1 MAMTYVH
8 GPYAT
13 EEALGYS
20 RLRSWPLLLQALN
33 DHTKEVRQS
42 LAVHTSTACQPQKAE
57 ALVPD
62 LLVAGLRDAHSI
74 GFGEWTC
81 TLYLPALFAPG
92 DAHPYQMTVRQAP
105 SKKQVVKDPM

>member
-1 MAMTYVH
+1 MAMNYVI

-13 EEALGYS
+13 EDALGYS
-20 RLRSWPLLLQALN
+20 QLQSWPLLLKALN

-62 LLVAGLRDAHSI
+62 LLDAGLRKAHST

-105 SKKQVVKDPM
+105 SKKQAVKDPM